1 MDLLI
6 FNGPTYI
13 CNGPTNISDICTPH
27 TTSYNLRN
35 SKFKVRQPSY
45 NTRNLHDS
53 FSYIVSH
60 LWNNLPVDIKETD
73 SLAIFKNKLHNV
85 VLSKAACLCSSCS

>member
-1 MDLLI
+1 MMDLII

-13 CNGPTNISDICTPH
+13 CNGSTYISYFFTPR

-45 NTRNLHDS
+45 NT
-53 FSYIVSH
+53 SY
-60 LWNNLPVDIKETD
+60 
-73 SLAIFKNKLHNV
+73 LHNYLV
-85 VLSKAACLCSSCS
+85 ISYHIYGPIYKLTLKRQTP